1 MNKNEF
7 IASLSQ
13 ATEQLNDDARD
24 RTIAYYTEMID
35 DRCDGGMSEEQAVYS
50 LGAVDEIAKQIIA
63 DAAECGELKQAV
75 NAVCQNNNTVK
86 KGASL
91 GSAVLGVFSL
101 IGVCILCMIVIS
113 FSLSIWGSDISLLI
127 TGLTLVL
134 TGITTFSSTTSA
146 GIFLIGI
153 GLVILS
159 LGIALCV
166 LCVKLSAFFYR
177 HIKSLFQKSISI
189 CKGEL
194 N

>member
-7 IASLSQ
+7 IASLSK
-13 ATEQLNDDARD
+13 ATEQLTDDARE
-24 RTIAYYTEMID
+24 RTIAYYAEIID
-35 DRCDGGMSEEQAVYS
+35 DRCEGGMSEEQAVYS
-50 LGAVDEIAKQIIA
+50 LGAVDEIAKQIID

-91 GSAVLGVFSL
+91 GGAVLGVFSL

-127 TGLTLVL
+127 AGLTLVL
-134 TGITTFSSTTSA
+134 TGITMLSSATSA

-159 LGIALCV
+159 LGIAMCV
-166 LCVKLSAFFYR
+166 LCVKLSVFFYR
-177 HIKSLFQKSISI
+177 HIKNLFKKSVAI
-189 CKGEL
+189 CKGEQ

>member
-35 DRCDGGMSEEQAVYS
+35 DRCEGGMSEEQAVYS

-75 NAVCQNNNTVK
+75 NAVCQNNTVK

-91 GSAVLGVFSL
+91 GSAVLGVFAV
-101 IGVCILCMIVIS
+101 IGVCILCMITIS

-134 TGITTFSSTTSA
+134 TGITAFSSTTSA
-146 GIFLIGI
+146 AIFLIGI

-189 CKGEL
+189 CKGE
-194 N
+194 